1 MKWRPSSDFE
11 EKLVTTS
18 SVGTARRC
26 LTRPLN
32 ASTSI
37 NSIGDVTPKLPSTE
51 ALFQTAT

>member
-18 SVGTARRC
+18 SIGTASRC

-37 NSIGDVTPKLPSTE
+37 NSIGDVTPKLPSTDE
-51 ALFQTAT
+51 LFQTAT